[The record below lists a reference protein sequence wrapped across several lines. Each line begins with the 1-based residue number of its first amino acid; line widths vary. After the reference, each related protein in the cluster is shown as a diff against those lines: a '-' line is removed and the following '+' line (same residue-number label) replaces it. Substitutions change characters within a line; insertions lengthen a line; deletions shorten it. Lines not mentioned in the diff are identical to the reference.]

1 MTDDEQRKQPDD
13 EKPGGIDL
21 QSGNRRIRIGSDES
35 KTLLG
40 YTGSA
45 WRAVVYAIAFAITF
59 LAVCYGVSIL
69 Q

>member
-1 MTDDEQRKQPDD
+1 MTDDTQERQPDD
-13 EKPGGIDL
+13 SGGIELEPGG
-21 QSGNRRIRIGSDES
+21 RRLRVGKDEA

-59 LAVCYGVSIL
+59 LAICYGVSIL

>member
-1 MTDDEQRKQPDD
+1 MTDDTQPGKLDD
-13 EKPGGIDL
+13 SGGIDL
-21 QSGNRRIRIGSDES
+21 QAGDKRVRVGREEA

-59 LAVCYGVSIL
+59 LAICYGVSIL

>member
-1 MTDDEQRKQPDD
+1 MSDDEQQDKSD
-13 EKPGGIDL
+13 EKPGGIEV

>member
-1 MTDDEQRKQPDD
+1 MTDDTQPD
-13 EKPGGIDL
+13 KPDDSGGIDL
-21 QSGNRRIRIGSDES
+21 QAGDKRLRVGRDEA

-59 LAVCYGVSIL
+59 LAICYGVSIL

>member
-1 MTDDEQRKQPDD
+1 MIDDEQHGKPDD
-13 EKPGGIDL
+13 EKPGGIEV

-45 WRAVVYAIAFAITF
+45 WRAVVYAIAFAISF
-59 LAVCYGVSIL
+59 LAICYGVSLI